1 MLNQTRAGI
10 LHRMLAM
17 AVLVAPCVAQAAPA
31 AWERPAPVS
40 KRAEQAVL
48 LHIAAA
54 GKRLVAVGER
64 GLVLRSDD
72 EGRHWIQ
79 SPAPVSVTLTR
90 VHFVSAKTGWA
101 TGHSG
106 VILRT
111 GDGGQSWTRQLNG
124 VQAASLAVNKYT
136 EGSPDP
142 AIRAQA
148 AAVRQLE
155 QDGADKPFFD
165 ILFTDERTGFAIGAY
180 GLAFRTEDGGAHWT
194 PWMEHLDNPQGLHLY
209 GMAKSGNSLFI
220 AGEQGLLLQSTDG
233 GKQFRSVRTPY
244 KGSWFGITALARG
257 DLYLYGLRGNLY
269 RSGDQGKSWMKI
281 DAPSQAS
288 FSAGLA
294 LSDTDALF
302 ANQAGQA
309 YTVHHDSAALQTTSA
324 IASTPYTSIARL
336 ADGTWIT
343 ASMRGVARI
352 ESGNSA
358 TDQPGTTPLSA
369 RETLK

>member
-1 MLNQTRAGI
+1 MLNHTKAGI
-10 LHRMLAM
+10 LHRVLAM
-17 AVLVAPCVAQAAPA
+17 AVLVAPGIAQAATT
-31 AWERPAPVS
+31 AWERPAPMS

-48 LHIAAA
+48 LHVAAA

-72 EGRHWIQ
+72 GGRHWTQ
-79 SPAPVSVTLTR
+79 SPVPVSVTLTR
-90 VHFVSAKTGWA
+90 AYFVSAQTGWA

-106 VILRT
+106 VVLRT
-111 GDGGQSWTRQLNG
+111 DDGGHSWTRQLNG
-124 VQAASLAVNKYT
+124 VQAAGLAVNKYT
-136 EGSPDP
+136 EDSPDP

-148 AAVRQLE
+148 AAARQLE

-165 ILFTDERTGFAIGAY
+165 ILFTDDRTGFAIGAY
-180 GLAFRTEDGGAHWT
+180 GLAFRTEDGGAHWV

-233 GKQFRSVRTPY
+233 GKRFRSVRTPY
-244 KGSWFGITALARG
+244 KGSWFGIVPLPRG

-269 RSGDQGKSWMKI
+269 RSGDDGTSWTKI

-294 LSDTDALF
+294 LSDTEALF

-309 YTVHHDSAALQTTSA
+309 YTIRHDSTDLLAMSA
-324 IASTPYTSIARL
+324 IANAPYTSIARL

-343 ASMRGVARI
+343 ASMRGIARI
-352 ESGNSA
+352 EAGNSA
-358 TDQPGTTPLSA
+358 TGRPRTTLPSA
-369 RETLK
+369 RETSK

>member
-1 MLNQTRAGI
+1 MLNRTKSGI
-10 LHRMLAM
+10 LPVLLAT
-17 AVLVAPCVAQAAPA
+17 AVLVAPAAVRAAQA
-31 AWERPAPVS
+31 AWERPAPVD

-48 LHIAAA
+48 LNVAAA

-72 EGRHWIQ
+72 EGRHWTQ
-79 SPAPVSVTLTR
+79 SPAPVSVTLTKAW
-90 VHFVSAKTGWA
+90 FVSAQTGWI

-111 GDGGQSWTRQLNG
+111 DDGGQSWSRQLDG
-124 VQAASLAVNKYT
+124 IQAARLAVAKYT
-136 EGSPDP
+136 EDNTDP
-142 AIRAQA
+142 ALKAQA
-148 AAVRQLE
+148 APARQLQ

-165 ILFTDERTGFAIGAY
+165 ILFTGERTGFAIGAY

-209 GMAKSGNSLFI
+209 GMAKSGNALFI
-220 AGEQGLLLQSTDG
+220 AGEQGLLLRSTDG
-233 GKQFRSVRTPY
+233 GKQFKRVHTPY
-244 KGSWFGITALARG
+244 KGSWFGIASLACG

-269 RSGDQGKSWMKI
+269 RSGDESKSWTKI

-294 LSDTDALF
+294 LSDTEALF

-309 YTVHHDSAALQTTSA
+309 YTTRHDSAGLQVMPA
-324 IASTPYTSIARL
+324 ITPAPITSIARA
-336 ADGTWIT
+336 ADGAWV
-343 ASMRGVARI
+343 AAGMRGIARM
-352 ESGNSA
+352 EPTGPGASKPGNAAPAAS
-358 TDQPGTTPLSA
+358 
-369 RETLK
+369 ETSK

>member
-17 AVLVAPCVAQAAPA
+17 AVLAAPGITQAAPA
-31 AWERPAPVS
+31 AWERPAPMS

-48 LHIAAA
+48 LHVAVA

-64 GLVLRSDD
+64 GLVLRSGD
-72 EGRHWIQ
+72 EGRHWMQ

-90 VHFVSAKTGWA
+90 TYFVSAHTGWA

-106 VILRT
+106 VVLRT
-111 GDGGQSWTRQLNG
+111 DDGGQSWTRQLNG
-124 VQAASLAVNKYT
+124 VQAAGLAMDKYT
-136 EGSPDP
+136 DDSPDP

-148 AAVRQLE
+148 TAARQLE

-165 ILFTDERTGFAIGAY
+165 ILFTDGRTGFAIGAY
-180 GLAFRTEDGGAHWT
+180 GLAFRTDDGGAHWT

-209 GMAKSGNSLFI
+209 GMAKRGNSLFI

-233 GKQFRSVRTPY
+233 GQQFRSVGTPY
-244 KGSWFGITALARG
+244 KGSWFGIVSLAGG

-269 RSGDQGKSWMKI
+269 RSGDEGKSWTKI
-281 DAPSQAS
+281 DAPAQAS
-288 FSAGLA
+288 FSTGLA
-294 LSDTDALF
+294 LSDTEAMF

-309 YTVHHDSAALQTTSA
+309 YTIRRDSAALQAMPA
-324 IASTPYTSIARL
+324 IANAPFTSIARL
-336 ADGTWIT
+336 ADGTWIA
-343 ASMRGVARI
+343 ASMRGIARI
-352 ESGNSA
+352 ESGDSVA
-358 TDQPGTTPLSA
+358 GKPGTTRPSA
-369 RETLK
+369 RETSK